1 MQAERDY
8 RPPVKDRLAACARFV
23 SFREKPLVSRVNR
36 PYP

>member
-1 MQAERDY
+1 
-8 RPPVKDRLAACARFV
+8 VKCRLTASAWFV